1 MLNSSLPTR
10 SEIYNPNIIKAEQ
23 SMIRMNVYQNNEGNP
38 EQTIG
43 EIFHSETNLV
53 MNTSDYNNDKDNTYN
68 YPLTENRN
76 KYPAP
81 NISENNVGTYNS
93 VNLNFREII
102 IRNMQNNAIKP
113 QNTNIYPTQN
123 NIEIPT
129 QNYITPP
136 PPPQPPQEIVVE
148 EKGSTSEEICRCV
161 LLIIYYLILL
171 PLIIILCCFLI
182 CLSSDEDSSD
192 DCIHCCLAGMCLRR
206 KKKRSLC

>member
-1 MLNSSLPTR
+1 MENSSLPTK
-10 SEIYNPNIIKAEQ
+10 SEIYNPNIINAEQ
-23 SMIRMNVYQNNEGNP
+23 SMIKMKVYQNNEGNP

-43 EIFHSETNLV
+43 EIIHSETNLV
-53 MNTSDYNNDKDNTYN
+53 INTTDYNNDKDNTYN

-81 NISENNVGTYNS
+81 IISENNNGIYNS
-93 VNLNFREII
+93 VNLNYREII
-102 IRNMQNNAIKP
+102 IRNMQNNSIEP
-113 QNTNIYPTQN
+113 QNTNIYPIQN

-136 PPPQPPQEIVVE
+136 PQPPQEVVAE
-148 EKGSTSEEICRCV
+148 EKGSTSEEICRCI

-171 PLIIILCCFLI
+171 PLIIICCCLLI
-182 CLSSDEDSSD
+182 CLSSNEDSSDD
-192 DCIHCCLAGMCLRR
+192 DCIHCCLAGMCLKR